1 MVKKAEFQPLAGYS
15 ALPPEEM
22 SKRAHDFYAMM
33 KTRRTV
39 RDFAPTPVPKDVIEQ
54 AILTAGRAPSG
65 ANKQPWHFSVVAS
78 TEKKKALRLAAEA
91 EEREFY
97 GGRASQEW
105 LDDLAP
111 FGTDA
116 NKPFLE
122 VAPYLIVCFRELY
135 GIDDE
140 SGDRKTNYYIHE
152 SVGLACGFLI
162 AALHQAGLATLTH
175 TPSPMTFLNELC
187 ERPKNERAMMV
198 VVAGYPAEG
207 CTVPVIDKKKLSDFS
222 SWY

>member
-15 ALPPEEM
+15 PVTPDDM
-22 SKRAHDFYAMM
+22 SVRARDFFERM

-39 RDFAPTPVPKDVIEQ
+39 RDFAPTPVPRDVIEY

-65 ANKQPWHFSVVAS
+65 ANKQPWHFAVVAS
-78 TEKKKALRLAAEA
+78 PEKKKALRVAAEA

-122 VAPYLIVCFRELY
+122 TAPYLIVCFRELY

-140 SGDRKTNYYIHE
+140 SGERSTNYYIHE
-152 SVGLACGFLI
+152 SAGLACGFLI

-175 TPSPMTFLNELC
+175 TPSPMNFLNELC

-198 VVAGYPAEG
+198 LVAGYPAEG
-207 CTVPVIDKKKLSDFS
+207 CQVPVIDKKPLDRFS
-222 SWY
+222 SWH